1 MTTIRVYRNRRNPN
15 KHVEVHN
22 DGHYHNALRQY
33 MYWERNIITGELF
46 SEPVK
51 NVTGDG
57 RLHRWKKENL
67 NELLEDYELV
77 TA

>member
-1 MTTIRVYRNRRNPN
+1 MTTIRVYKNRRNPN
-15 KHVEVHN
+15 KRVEVHN
-22 DGHYHNALRQY
+22 DGHYHNTLRQY
-33 MYWERNIITGELF
+33 MYWERNIITGEPF

-51 NVTGDG
+51 NATGDG